1 MAFFAHVLALRFIRK
16 QLNKQKQ
23 NIVTYKY
30 IPILS
35 RSKLGRTIVLSQF
48 SLSIHPDCDY
58 PGQLLAGAVVMTKY
72 WPKQWPDKP
81 VSMLSS
87 PKG

>member
-30 IPILS
+30 IPILT

-58 PGQLLAGAVVMTKY
+58 PRQLLAGAVVMTKY